1 MLLPF
6 VLYVV
11 WRFYKTVSLVY
22 YLEMAFRRRLNRES
36 REALEEVQRMRAVYE
51 AAYERLRVL
60 TAAAVREHGVSVYA
74 AAEYAGVS
82 RPTVYAWIKS
92 IYGDQPHLEE
102 AQEQPDE
109 PPPPILVT
117 AGTLPE

>member
-1 MLLPF
+1 MLVPF
-6 VLYVV
+6 VLDVV
-11 WRFYKTVSLVY
+11 WRFYKTVTLIY
-22 YLEMAFRRRLNRES
+22 DLEMTFRRRLSRES
-36 REALEEVQRMRAVYE
+36 REALEETRRMREIYE

-109 PPPPILVT
+109 PPPPILVA
-117 AGTLPE
+117 AGTPPE

>member
-11 WRFYKTVSLVY
+11 WRFYKTVSLIY

>member
-11 WRFYKTVSLVY
+11 WRFYKTVTLIY
-22 YLEMAFRRRLNRES
+22 DLEMTFRRRLNRES
-36 REALEEVQRMRAVYE
+36 REALEEVRRVRDIYE
-51 AAYERLRVL
+51 AKYERLRVL
-60 TAAAVREHGVSVYA
+60 TAASVREHGVSVYA

-109 PPPPILVT
+109 PPPILVT
-117 AGTLPE
+117 AGTPPE